1 VADDK
6 FDLRLRDIT
15 REITMFNEEPS
26 VGDIW
31 EALLKSKDQIAL
43 IIDDYGAFQG
53 ILTLED
59 IIETILGMEIIDEN
73 DIISD
78 MQQFARE
85 RWERRQRQRKP
96 IVLPESDD
104 E

>member
-1 VADDK
+1 
-6 FDLRLRDIT
+6 
-15 REITMFNEEPS
+15 
-26 VGDIW
+26 
-31 EALLKSKDQIAL
+31 
-43 IIDDYGAFQG
+43 
-53 ILTLED
+53 
-59 IIETILGMEIIDEN
+59 MEIIDEN

-96 IVLPESDD
+96 IVLPEGDD